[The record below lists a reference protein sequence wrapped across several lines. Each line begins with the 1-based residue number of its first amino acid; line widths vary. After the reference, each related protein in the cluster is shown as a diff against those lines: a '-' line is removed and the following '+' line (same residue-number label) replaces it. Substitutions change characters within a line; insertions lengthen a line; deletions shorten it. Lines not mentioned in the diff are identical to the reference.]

1 MEKYI
6 IQKMD
11 MKRGNWETDQQ
22 MGQRKEEQ
30 KDGSTYID
38 NYEYGKKEGLGKYIW
53 EDGTFYYGEWKNN
66 NIHGLGVYKW
76 SDGRQYTGEWKNAK
90 MYGFGIST
98 WNHGE
103 QIGSYKKDKKQEL
116 EFIQII
122 IKRNMKV
129 FGKMDNI
136 HLMGDTQKMMVA
148 LKLDFLKEI
157 K

>member
-11 MKRGNWETDQQ
+11 MKRGNWENDQQ
-22 MGQRKEEQ
+22 MGQRKEDQ

-103 QIGSYKKDKKQEL
+103 YIGSYKKDKKQEL

-122 IKRNMKV
+122 IKINMKD
-129 FGKMDNI
+129 FGKMDSI
-136 HLMGDTQKMMVA
+136 HLMGDTQKMMVE
-148 LKLDFLKEI
+148 LKLNFLKEI